1 MANQKPKQV
10 PAAYTMLVSAAETV
24 QGLLRHQLESFGLTM
39 SQFRVLKSLM
49 QASPLSQAVLGKE
62 IQRGDSSIN
71 VVVTNLERRGW
82 IARRAHRTDRRKVM
96 IHLTPRGRELIE
108 RVYPHHAKVVCAQM
122 RVLSGREQ
130 ETLRR
135 LCRKLD
141 IGNPMKFIRELTK
154 ADADEAEGRWRR
166 RQ

>member
-1 MANQKPKQV
+1 MSNEKPPRV
-10 PAAYTMLVSAAETV
+10 LPAYTMLIAASEAV

-39 SQFRVLKSLM
+39 SQFHVLESLM

-96 IHLTPRGRELIE
+96 IHLTPKGRELIE
-108 RVYPHHAKVVCAQM
+108 RVYPHHAKVVRAQM
-122 RVLSGREQ
+122 SALNKREQ

-135 LCRKLD
+135 LCRKLSL
-141 IGNPMKFIRELTK
+141 GNPMKFIRELMK
-154 ADADEAEGRWRR
+154 QRADEAKDS
-166 RQ
+166 